1 MMKNKIVANTI
12 NYLAI
17 LLFVNVFALIFGRGN
32 TLIGVT
38 IVVAISILRLED
50 MTKNFYSNLFR
61 LLFINLISG
70 VFAHLASHNIYL
82 GLILNFSIL
91 LVMGYTLTS
100 KLNKVKLLPFGLQY
114 LFMLYAPV
122 SGNDFVKRLLGLATG
137 AFLVMLVQLITY
149 RKSKR
154 LEEPKSQSNTI
165 NKENDYILLFNK
177 FNIHNVRG
185 AYAFRVALIITI
197 SVFLVD
203 FFKLAQGRWIIIPG
217 YLGSYATNYR
227 DNILCV
233 TMSVVASVSLTN
245 GTFTTGIERVAY
257 ICIGIVIA
265 IIADKIIL
273 NKKIE
278 CVNNV

>member
-32 TLIGVT
+32 TLVGVT

-100 KLNKVKLLPFGLQY
+100 KLNKVKLL
-114 LFMLYAPV
+114 
-122 SGNDFVKRLLGLATG
+122 LL
-137 AFLVMLVQLITY
+137 
-149 RKSKR
+149 
-154 LEEPKSQSNTI
+154 
-165 NKENDYILLFNK
+165 
-177 FNIHNVRG
+177 
-185 AYAFRVALIITI
+185 
-197 SVFLVD
+197 
-203 FFKLAQGRWIIIPG
+203 
-217 YLGSYATNYR
+217 
-227 DNILCV
+227 
-233 TMSVVASVSLTN
+233 
-245 GTFTTGIERVAY
+245 
-257 ICIGIVIA
+257 
-265 IIADKIIL
+265 
-273 NKKIE
+273 
-278 CVNNV
+278 